1 MGVVL
6 KFDHPMER
14 NMKNI
19 IICCLVSVNLFCA
32 VYAQESTPAGDCQEL
47 SSFLTPVFDFP
58 KPGINFI
65 SYANLLERPD
75 AFHRVIQKFADR
87 YRDIDLDGI
96 VGLDAR
102 GFVFGA
108 ALAYELKVPF
118 VMIRKAG
125 KLPRET
131 RKINYALE
139 YGTASFE
146 IEVDSIKK
154 GDQLVVIDDVLAT
167 GGTADAAA
175 QLVES
180 LGGEVVEAA
189 FLIEIPFLKG
199 RERLGRAVYS
209 LITY

>member
-1 MGVVL
+1 MLCLL
-6 KFDHPMER
+6 KDLR
-14 NMKNI
+14 
-19 IICCLVSVNLFCA
+19 L
-32 VYAQESTPAGDCQEL
+32 QETCQEL
-47 SSFLTPVFDFP
+47 SSFLTPVLNFP

-65 SYANLLERPD
+65 SYSNLLQSPD

-87 YRDIDLDGI
+87 YRDMDLNGI
-96 VGLDAR
+96 IGLDAR

-154 GDQLVVIDDVLAT
+154 GDQLVIIDDVLAT
-167 GGTADAAA
+167 GGTAEAAA

-189 FLIEIPFLKG
+189 FLIELPFLKG

-209 LITY
+209 LIAY

>member
-1 MGVVL
+1 
-6 KFDHPMER
+6 
-14 NMKNI
+14 MKNI
-19 IICCLVSVNLFCA
+19 LICCLASVSFFCT
-32 VYAQESTPAGDCQEL
+32 VYAQESTLAGDCQEL
-47 SSFLTPVFDFP
+47 SSFLTPVLNFP

-65 SYANLLERPD
+65 SYANLLQNPD
-75 AFHRVIQKFADR
+75 AFHRAIQKFADR
-87 YRDIDLDGI
+87 YRDMDLDGI

-118 VMIRKAG
+118 VMVRKAG

-146 IEVDSIKK
+146 VEVDSIKK

-180 LGGEVVEAA
+180 LGGEVVEIA

-209 LITY
+209 LITH